1 MTDRFY
7 FSRIHYMNKK
17 YITGLLA
24 LTLII
29 PATSNAATLS
39 NKTISGPTIAILDTA
54 IDTTIPQLQ
63 GRVIYEACVTEWGG
77 CAGGLFQAEGPGSAT
92 LPKDVISKNGFE
104 HGTQMSSVA
113 VQTNSNINIVFVKI
127 VGTSRLG
134 FRQPVG
140 EKSVNNALQWVIDNK
155 DKFNIQSVAMS
166 QGHHNLGLA
175 GTDYCPKTTNT
186 ELLINKLKSSNV
198 PVFFPTGNRVPA
210 DTSRI
215 DWPACIPSSVAVGAV
230 MPAGEVAVYSN
241 HDSNLTDFVALGTMR
256 TSTVGG
262 AIVPIAGTSA
272 ATIVAAVNWST
283 VKHAKPTLTY
293 DQLYSLLSSTSKIT
307 KNSKVTGAKLID
319 IKAALNG

>member
-1 MTDRFY
+1 
-7 FSRIHYMNKK
+7 MNKK
-17 YITGLLA
+17 YILGLMA

-39 NKTISGPTIAILDTA
+39 NKTITGPTIAILDTA
-54 IDTTIPQLQ
+54 VDTNVSQIKSNI
-63 GRVIYEACVTEWGG
+63 VYEACVTEWGG
-77 CAGGLFQAEGPGSAT
+77 CAGGIFEIEGPGSAS
-92 LPKDVISKNGFE
+92 LPKDVMSKNGFD

-113 VQTNSNINIVFVKI
+113 VQTNSNIKIVFVKI

-134 FRQPVG
+134 LRQPVG
-140 EKSVNNALQWVIDNK
+140 ERSVNNALQWVINNR

-175 GTDYCPKTTNT
+175 GTDYCPKTPNT
-186 ELLINKLKSSNV
+186 ESLINNLKSLNV

-215 DWPACIPSSVAVGAV
+215 DWPACISSAVAVGAIL
-230 MPAGEVAVYSN
+230 PAGEVAVYSN
-241 HDSNLTDFVALGTMR
+241 HDSNLTDFVSLGTMKA
-256 TSTVGG
+256 STVGG

-272 ATIVAAVNWST
+272 ANIVAAVNWAT
-283 VKHAKPTLTY
+283 VKNAKPEFSY
-293 DQLYSLLSSTSKIT
+293 DQIYSLLSSTATIT
-307 KNSKVTGAKLID
+307 KNSKVTGAKLIN

>member
-1 MTDRFY
+1 
-7 FSRIHYMNKK
+7 MNKK
-17 YITGLLA
+17 YILGLMA

-39 NKTISGPTIAILDTA
+39 NKTITGPTIAILDTA
-54 IDTTIPQLQ
+54 VDTNVSQIKNN
-63 GRVIYEACVTEWGG
+63 VVYEACITEWGG
-77 CAGGLFQAEGPGSAT
+77 CAGGIFEIEGPGSAS
-92 LPKDVISKNGFE
+92 LPKDMMSKNGFD

-113 VQTNSNINIVFVKI
+113 VQTNSNIKIVFVKI
-127 VGTSRLG
+127 VGTNRLG

-140 EKSVNNALQWVIDNK
+140 ERSVNNALQWVINNK

-175 GTDYCPKTTNT
+175 GTDYCPKTPNT
-186 ELLINKLKSSNV
+186 ESLINNLKSLNV

-215 DWPACIPSSVAVGAV
+215 DWPACISSAIAVGAIL
-230 MPAGEVAVYSN
+230 PAGEVAVYSN
-241 HDSNLTDFVALGTMR
+241 HDSNLTDFVALGTMKA
-256 TSTVGG
+256 STVGG

-272 ATIVAAVNWST
+272 ANIVAAVNWAT
-283 VKHAKPTLTY
+283 VKNAKPEFSY
-293 DQLYSLLSSTSKIT
+293 DQIYSLLSSTATIT
-307 KNSKVTGAKLID
+307 KNSKVTGAKLIN

>member
-1 MTDRFY
+1 
-7 FSRIHYMNKK
+7 MNKK

-54 IDTTIPQLQ
+54 IDTSIPQLQ
-63 GRVIYEACVTEWGG
+63 GRVIYEACITEWGG
-77 CAGGLFQAEGPGSAT
+77 CAGGVFQAEGPGSAS
-92 LPKDVISKNGFE
+92 LPKDVVSKNGFD

-113 VQTNSNINIVFVKI
+113 VQTNSNVNIVFVKI

-134 FRQPVG
+134 LRQPVG
-140 EKSVNNALQWVIDNK
+140 EKSVNNALQWIIDNK

-166 QGHHNLGLA
+166 QGHHNLGAA
-175 GTDYCPKTTNT
+175 GTDYCPKTPNT
-186 ELLINKLKSSNV
+186 QLLIDKLKSSNV
-198 PVFFPTGNRVPA
+198 PVFFPTGNIVPA

-215 DWPACIPSSVAVGAV
+215 DWPACIPNSIAVGAIL
-230 MPAGEVAVYSN
+230 PAGEVAVYSN
-241 HDSNLTDFVALGTMR
+241 YDAKLTDFVALGTMK
-256 TSTVGG
+256 TATVGG

-272 ATIVAAVNWST
+272 ANIVAATNWATLKS
-283 VKHAKPTLTY
+283 AKPNLTY
-293 DQLYSLLSSTSKIT
+293 DQLYSLLSSTAKIT

-319 IKAALNG
+319 IKAELNG